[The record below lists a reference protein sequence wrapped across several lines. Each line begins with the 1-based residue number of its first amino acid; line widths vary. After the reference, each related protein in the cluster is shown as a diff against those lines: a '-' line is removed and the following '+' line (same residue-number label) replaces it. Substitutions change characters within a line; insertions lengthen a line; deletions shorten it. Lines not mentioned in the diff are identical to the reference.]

1 MTPAQH
7 KKSLEEQREIA
18 EEKARVWHIPLKTQ
32 KRLTLQKSLKTMELF
47 KLNQRE
53 VPLIIKLVENPNY
66 WTSKLFRGA
75 VSLYKHDCIH
85 ILLGRGLLPKDE
97 AFVIGYT
104 MGSAKKMKRWRRNLF
119 MFFAKY
125 LYPKGYRLGE
135 EERFVFNMGIKLG
148 SLIEEDLS
156 LVDFESLNKLTPKG
170 LREKLGVDENLLMN
184 YYLLEKV
191 LFPDSPESQR
201 LLKQQI
207 REEVL

>member
-1 MTPAQH
+1 MTPQQH
-7 KKSLEEQREIA
+7 KEFSKEEKEIA

-47 KLNQRE
+47 RLNQKE
-53 VPLIIKLVENPNY
+53 VPLIIKLVENPDC
-66 WTSKLFRGA
+66 WTSKLFTGA
-75 VSLYKHDCIH
+75 VDLFRHDCIH
-85 ILLGRGLLPKDE
+85 VLLGRGLLPKDE

-125 LYPKGYRLGE
+125 LYPKGYRLRE
-135 EERFVFNMGIKLG
+135 EERFVFNMGVKMG

-201 LLKQQI
+201 LLKRQI
-207 REEVL
+207 REEIL